1 MATNH
6 STAGKKNERGLNHI
20 IWSLKRHCHPTPA
33 VPENQKTLDQG
44 VEQSRSPAWGEFS
57 SCQPESFLA
66 APRWPELL
74 PTHAFLANEESSI
87 WKQDTAVE
95 VEIDLPNNRTASEKA
110 ISSLGTYFNT
120 ALKRKAVEVS
130 ERRLTPEEKIAFQGA
145 KQIEV
150 NNFIAAKAFGALPQG
165 YKASKSDAVKMCW
178 ILTWKALPDGGRK
191 PKARAVLLGYMDPWY
206 SGRATTSPT
215 TTRQTR
221 QIQLAIAAA
230 MGFQTWKGDVTGANS
245 SVTGLSQQAVVY
257 PMP

>member
-1 MATNH
+1 M
-6 STAGKKNERGLNHI
+6 
-20 IWSLKRHCHPTPA
+20 
-33 VPENQKTLDQG
+33 
-44 VEQSRSPAWGEFS
+44 
-57 SCQPESFLA
+57 
-66 APRWPELL
+66 
-74 PTHAFLANEESSI
+74 
-87 WKQDTAVE
+87 E

-150 NNFIAAKAFGALPQG
+150 NNFIAAKAFRALPQG
-165 YKASKSDAVKMCW
+165 YKASKSDAVKMRW

-230 MGFQTWKGDVTGANS
+230 MGFQTWKGDVSGANS